1 MTDDQ
6 RQQDFAQRL
15 SRITQERG
23 QGVETSSKQPT
34 RDIADFDYNT
44 PHKRHPIRNGI
55 IWMIIL
61 AAAGTGGYYGWQ
73 AIPQDLKD
81 MLVGMIAPDDSLAA
95 GGLPPEA
102 IPETDTMSDQGPV
115 LSSPS
120 VLAGSGVLTLLDIVD
135 NVSLPTGNTEIGD
148 IIPIIRKA
156 QCNLRPLLPSEK
168 IMGVRIENA
177 LLPAPLYAFSNRQL
191 ADQLLFHVESVTQDG
206 APPTTEMGLTGEKAV
221 LDVFITDTSAP
232 LYLVLQNIGQGIIWN
247 LHPAPEVEI
256 AHVALIGSDFSG
268 AANLPV
274 DTTIEGML
282 VSDFVPPHQY
292 GADDTP
298 RDCMIRPWRNPEPDW
313 IASRKSEAGSLVS
326 QNEMYSY
333 SKGYAA
339 YNRWFTTTLGVD
351 AATNTV
357 TARDA
362 AHVLLGPQ
370 PAEPFAYSPLAGR
383 DVHLME
389 ADHLFVGD
397 AASRNAAAARLH
409 QDLLAAAI
417 GGDISALDPPAVE
430 GANP

>member
-1 MTDDQ
+1 MTDD
-6 RQQDFAQRL
+6 RRHQDFAQRL

-23 QGVETSSKQPT
+23 EGVEPSSKGPK
-34 RDIADFDYNT
+34 RDIADFDYNA
-44 PHKRHPIRNGI
+44 PRKRHPIRNGI

-81 MLVGMIAPDDSLAA
+81 TFAGMISSDDSLAA
-95 GGLPPEA
+95 GVLPPEA

-120 VLAGSGVLTLLDIVD
+120 VLAGSGVLSLSDIVA
-135 NVSLPTGNTEIGD
+135 NVSLPTENTEIGD

-156 QCNLRPLLPSEK
+156 QCTLRSPLPLEK

-177 LLPAPLYAFSNRQL
+177 LLPAPLYAFSDRQL
-191 ADQLLFHVESVTQDG
+191 ADQLLFHVESITQDG
-206 APPTTEMGLTGEKAV
+206 APYTTEIGLTGEKAV

-232 LYLVLQNIGQGIIWN
+232 LYLVLQNMGPGIVWN

-256 AHVALIGSDFSG
+256 AHVALIGADFSG
-268 AANLPV
+268 AANLPA

-282 VSDFVPPHQY
+282 VGDFVPPHQY

-313 IASRKSEAGSLVS
+313 IGSRKSEAGSLVD

-333 SKGYAA
+333 RKGYEA
-339 YNRWFTTTLGVD
+339 YNRWFTATLGVD

-357 TARDA
+357 AARDA

-370 PAEPFAYSPLAGR
+370 PAEPFSYSSLAGR

-409 QDLLAAAI
+409 KDVLTAAI
-417 GGDISALDPPAVE
+417 GGDISALDPPAME
-430 GANP
+430 RTSP